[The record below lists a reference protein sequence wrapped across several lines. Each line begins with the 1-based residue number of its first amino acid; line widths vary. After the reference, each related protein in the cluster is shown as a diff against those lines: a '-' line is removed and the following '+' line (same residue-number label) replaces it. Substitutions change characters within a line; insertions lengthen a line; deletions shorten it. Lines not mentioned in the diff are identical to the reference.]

1 MEIEELRESF
11 EDFSSQVIGHRLE
24 RNKLHNVEE
33 ILFLTLTAI
42 ICRCR
47 RLARYRKIW
56 QS

>member
-42 ICRCR
+42 ICG
-47 RLARYRKIW
+47 AEG
-56 QS
+56 